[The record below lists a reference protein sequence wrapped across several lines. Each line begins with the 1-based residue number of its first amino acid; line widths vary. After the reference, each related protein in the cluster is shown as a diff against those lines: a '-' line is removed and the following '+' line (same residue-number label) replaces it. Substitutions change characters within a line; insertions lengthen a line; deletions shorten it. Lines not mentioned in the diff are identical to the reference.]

1 MVNERA
7 RFMRV
12 ANIRCERVC
21 FLLEA
26 CETGFGVCLM
36 PAFQERGHTY
46 MVLHLVAH
54 KSKLLSSWIAATSKM
69 LDTKRYL

>member
-46 MVLHLVAH
+46 MAVSYTHLTLPTNREV
-54 KSKLLSSWIAATSKM
+54 
-69 LDTKRYL
+69 